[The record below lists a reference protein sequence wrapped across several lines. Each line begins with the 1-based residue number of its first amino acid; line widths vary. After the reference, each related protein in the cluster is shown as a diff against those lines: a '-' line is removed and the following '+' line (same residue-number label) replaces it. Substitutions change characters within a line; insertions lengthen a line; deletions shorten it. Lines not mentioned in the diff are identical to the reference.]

1 DVPLPGHR
9 QLRGPLRDPLH
20 PPGVRGERLRHEKH
34 LRLQLWQRLQRRQ
47 QRRQPVRRQQGH
59 PQGHHRRIPGGLTMD
74 ILRLISLLLDYP
86 EQTLDGELPALS
98 AVIDDS
104 PLSSDARRGLWRFI
118 QARQGLDLLDL
129 QADYEEVFG
138 RGRAHSLWLF
148 EHVHGES
155 RDRGQAMVDL
165 LDNYRRAGLELAHN
179 ELPDYLPLFLEFL
192 ATQGEDNARAWL
204 QDVAYILALVQC
216 RLEKIGSDFAAP
228 LAALVEL
235 AGTRLDLGE

>member
-1 DVPLPGHR
+1 
-9 QLRGPLRDPLH
+9 
-20 PPGVRGERLRHEKH
+20 
-34 LRLQLWQRLQRRQ
+34 
-47 QRRQPVRRQQGH
+47 
-59 PQGHHRRIPGGLTMD
+59 MD

-235 AGTRLDLGE
+235 AGTRLDLGEVRHRVADEARDDTPEALDQAWEEEEILFGSAGGGCDSATDNRKPEPAVPLHWVDFSTTPDGAQGAVPSKRL

>member
-1 DVPLPGHR
+1 
-9 QLRGPLRDPLH
+9 
-20 PPGVRGERLRHEKH
+20 
-34 LRLQLWQRLQRRQ
+34 
-47 QRRQPVRRQQGH
+47 
-59 PQGHHRRIPGGLTMD
+59 
-74 ILRLISLLLDYP
+74 
-86 EQTLDGELPALS
+86 
-98 AVIDDS
+98 
-104 PLSSDARRGLWRFI
+104 
-118 QARQGLDLLDL
+118 
-129 QADYEEVFG
+129 
-138 RGRAHSLWLF
+138 GRAHSLWLF

-235 AGTRLDLGE
+235 AGTRLDLGEVRHRVADEARDDTPEALDQAWEEEEILFGS